1 MKIAICDDEPR
12 DRALLSEYVFR
23 IDSSLNVQQFSS
35 ASDLLQTMEKN
46 FYEIVLMDIE
56 MESPNGY
63 DVASKLVQKRDK
75 PLVIFVTKSNEY
87 TIQGY
92 GIAFRYIRKPI
103 DFTLFKEVF
112 CRAINEVVPQKVP
125 ITVNGKM
132 ILISIKDIVYFE
144 VYGHELKVH
153 LMNITYTYRG
163 ALSDIIKELSG
174 THFAQPHKS
183 YFVNLA
189 YIYRIEHKDII
200 MVDGSNIPLS
210 ILRKERFME
219 QLNLFLRG

>member
-35 ASDLLQTMEKN
+35 ASDLLQAMEKN

-92 GIAFRYIRKPI
+92 GIAFRYI
-103 DFTLFKEVF
+103 
-112 CRAINEVVPQKVP
+112 
-125 ITVNGKM
+125 
-132 ILISIKDIVYFE
+132 
-144 VYGHELKVH
+144 
-153 LMNITYTYRG
+153 
-163 ALSDIIKELSG
+163 
-174 THFAQPHKS
+174 
-183 YFVNLA
+183 
-189 YIYRIEHKDII
+189 
-200 MVDGSNIPLS
+200 
-210 ILRKERFME
+210 
-219 QLNLFLRG
+219 